1 MRVFAIELKK
11 LFSRKIFILV
21 IISAFILNAYLMFRT
36 SFSKENSVSDYKKI
50 YYETKD
56 MSDEEKMVYF
66 DERIDDS
73 GKGIYFYNWNIFYE
87 LANECDNIVNYQ
99 NFIDNIDLQKEAM
112 TNVSVF
118 SKPDT
123 FNYRSIVR
131 TPEAYDKVRDVIPVF
146 SVSKGI
152 NIALNNS
159 FSDILCGMIIL
170 FSVSFLMISDREQG
184 ISRVIFPLKHGRS
197 YLLFSKLYALAF
209 TVFLTII
216 LTYLENLIIAASVYG
231 LGDLS
236 RPIQSLNGFLGCNL
250 KLSVANYI
258 IIYILFKSA
267 AFFSISAVISLT
279 AVITK
284 NTISFYC
291 ISSAVIISEGLLYAL
306 INPLSVYSIF
316 RYINLI
322 AFTKTDEIFCNY
334 KNINVFNYPVAVIP
348 SSIIAV
354 TFISVISSL
363 LTSLIYAKKRNLE
376 FKRIGLKLNTGNPN
390 RVHSALYYTFYK
402 SLFQQKGILIIG
414 IFILLFGFLN
424 HSFIKK
430 YDVTDVYYQYYANEL
445 EGPIDLSTDNY
456 IQKEKQHFAELIE
469 RYNELIE
476 SNSGFSIEA
485 NEIIEKLAPES
496 GFKMIQK
503 RYESIKNIDNAQLF
517 YDTGYKR
524 MLGIQG
530 YDDDLK
536 YSLVVML
543 MCIFL
548 ISPLIAN
555 DNKYKIYSIIYSTA
569 SGKKKYYRRNI
580 SVALLYGLISSL
592 FWLFGYSISIYQYY
606 KFKGISAPI
615 QCITSFDSFPVHL
628 KVWQYIAMIYV
639 LRIASIIVSSMI
651 MLYISY
657 KSRNVT
663 IAVLINFAIFVL
675 PIIIYLF
682 GADIMINFGMNPWIS
697 ANAVINDF
705 SVAQLVLPVVFLLFL
720 IKNERAKKF

>member
-1 MRVFAIELKK
+1 MRIFATEFKK
-11 LFSRKIFILV
+11 LFCNRIFILLLV
-21 IISAFILNAYLMFRT
+21 FTFILNAYLMFRT
-36 SFSKENSVSDYKKI
+36 SFSKDNSISDYKKI
-50 YYETKD
+50 YSEIKD
-56 MSDEEKMVYF
+56 MSDEEKNIYF
-66 DERIDDS
+66 EERINS
-73 GKGIYFYNWNIFYE
+73 FGEGTYSYNWKILYE
-87 LANECDNIVNYQ
+87 LANEFENIINYQ
-99 NFIDNIDLQKEAM
+99 DFLRNIDIQKKSL
-112 TNVSVF
+112 TGISIF
-118 SKPDT
+118 SDPNT
-123 FNYRSIVR
+123 FNYKSIVK
-131 TPEAYDKVRDVIPVF
+131 TPEAYDKVRDIVPVF
-146 SVSKGI
+146 DVSKGV
-152 NIALNNS
+152 NISLNNR
-159 FSDILCGMIIL
+159 FSDILIGLIL
-170 FSVSFLMISDREQG
+170 LFAIQTLMISDREQG
-184 ISRVIFPLKHGRS
+184 ISKVIFPLKRGRN
-197 YLLFSKLYALAF
+197 YLLCVKLSVLAL
-209 TVFLTII
+209 TIFLTVI
-216 LTYLENLIIAASVYG
+216 LIYSENLIVSAFTYG

-236 RPIQSLNGFLGCNL
+236 RPVQSLNGFLGCNL
-250 KLSVANYI
+250 KINVAGYI
-258 IIYILFKSA
+258 AIYLLFKSA
-267 AFFSISAVISLT
+267 ALFSISAILSMI

-284 NTISFYC
+284 NTISFYS
-291 ISSAVIISEGLLYAL
+291 ISSVIIISEGLFYVF

-316 RYINLI
+316 KYINLI
-322 AFTKTDEIFCNY
+322 AFTKTDKIFCNY
-334 KNINVFNYPVAVIP
+334 RNINVFNYPVDVIP
-348 SSIIAV
+348 SSVIGV
-354 TFISVISSL
+354 FCISVISSL

-376 FKRIGLKLNTGNPN
+376 FKRIGIKLNTVNQN

-445 EGPIDLSTDNY
+445 EGPTDLSTDKY
-456 IQKEKQHFAELIE
+456 IQKEEQHFAELTE

-496 GFKMIQK
+496 GFKMIHK

-530 YDDDLK
+530 YDDDMK

-606 KFKGISAPI
+606 EFKGISAPI

-705 SVAQLVLPVVFLLFL
+705 SFTQLVLPVVFLLFL